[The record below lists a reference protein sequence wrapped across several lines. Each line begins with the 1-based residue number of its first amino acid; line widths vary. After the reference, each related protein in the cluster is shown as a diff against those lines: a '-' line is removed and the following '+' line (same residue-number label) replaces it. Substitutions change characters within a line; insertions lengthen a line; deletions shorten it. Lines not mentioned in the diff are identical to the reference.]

1 MIGQLYADLEE
12 IENLGVDL
20 TDIGAVWDAAEDHG
34 YKHVEMIVSNFPHDF
49 MRLISAWLDVQSIE
63 FDGEED
69 VQW

>member
-1 MIGQLYADLEE
+1 MMGQLYVDLEE

-20 TDIGAVWDAAEDHG
+20 TDIGAVWNAAKDHG
-34 YKHVEMIVSNFPHDF
+34 YEHVEMIVSNFPDNYL
-49 MRLISAWLDVQSIE
+49 RLIRTWMDVQSIE